1 MTTRISRFLVGTTA
15 IALFASNAFAQSAEP
30 LPVKSIGHALLNSV
44 VFAAAGMVLVFA
56 AFKVFD
62 MATPRIDIQ
71 KELLN
76 NNVAVAIISAAVII
90 GVSLIVAVSIM

>member
-1 MTTRISRFLVGTTA
+1 MNTRTARLLVGIAAITTLA
-15 IALFASNAFAQSAEP
+15 GNAFAQSAEP
-30 LPVKSIGHALLNSV
+30 LPAKSIGHALLNSV
-44 VFAAAGMVLVFA
+44 VFAAAGMVLVSV

-62 MATPRIDIQ
+62 WATPRIDIQ

-76 NNVAVAIISAAVII
+76 NNIAVALISAAVII

>member
-1 MTTRISRFLVGTTA
+1 MNTTTGRCLAGLAALMT
-15 IALFASNAFAQSAEP
+15 FAGEVSAQSTEP
-30 LPVKSIGHALLNSV
+30 LPAKSIGHALLNSF
-44 VFAAAGMVLVFA
+44 VFAAAGMVLVFL

-62 MATPRIDIQ
+62 WVTPRIDIQ

>member
-1 MTTRISRFLVGTTA
+1 MNKTTA
-15 IALFASNAFAQSAEP
+15 RLLAGITAITAFDGGAFAQSAEP

-44 VFAAAGMVLVFA
+44 VFAAAGMALVCV

-62 MATPRIDIQ
+62 KATPQIDIQ

>member
-1 MTTRISRFLVGTTA
+1 MTRLLATTLAISA
-15 IALFASNAFAQSAEP
+15 FASSALAQGAEP
-30 LPVKSIGHALLNSV
+30 LPAKSIGHALLNSV
-44 VFAAAGMVLVFA
+44 VFAAAGMALLFA

-62 MATPRIDIQ
+62 LATPRIDIQ

-76 NNVAVAIISAAVII
+76 NNIAVAIISAAVII

>member
-1 MTTRISRFLVGTTA
+1 MKPKTARLLAGLSAITTFVNS
-15 IALFASNAFAQSAEP
+15 ASAQSAEP

-62 MATPRIDIQ
+62 LATPRIDIQ

-76 NNVAVAIISAAVII
+76 NNIAVAIISAAVII

>member
-1 MTTRISRFLVGTTA
+1 MNTRTALLLVGITAATT
-15 IALFASNAFAQSAEP
+15 FAGQAFAQSAEP

-44 VFAAAGMVLVFA
+44 VFAAAGMALVFV

-62 MATPRIDIQ
+62 WATPRVDIQ

-76 NNVAVAIISAAVII
+76 NNTAVAIISAAVII

>member
-1 MTTRISRFLVGTTA
+1 MNKTSARILAGITAVTTFAGS
-15 IALFASNAFAQSAEP
+15 ALAQSAEP

-44 VFAAAGMVLVFA
+44 VFAAAGMVLVFV
-56 AFKVFD
+56 AFIVFD
-62 MATPRIDIQ
+62 KATPQINIQ

>member
-1 MTTRISRFLVGTTA
+1 MNTRTARLLLGISA
-15 IALFASNAFAQSAEP
+15 IASFTGNVVAQSAEP
-30 LPVKSIGHALLNSV
+30 LPAKSIGHALLNSV
-44 VFAAAGMVLVFA
+44 VFAAAGMVLVCV

-62 MATPRIDIQ
+62 WATPRIEIQ

-76 NNVAVAIISAAVII
+76 NNTAVAIISAAVII

>member
-1 MTTRISRFLVGTTA
+1 MNPRTTPLPAATLA
-15 IALFASNAFAQSAEP
+15 IITFANSALAQGAEP

-62 MATPRIDIQ
+62 LATPRIDIQ

-76 NNVAVAIISAAVII
+76 NNIAVAIISAAVII

>member
-1 MTTRISRFLVGTTA
+1 MNTTTARLLAGITAMTT
-15 IALFASNAFAQSAEP
+15 FAGNAVAQAAEP
-30 LPVKSIGHALLNSV
+30 LPAKSIGHALLNSV
-44 VFAAAGMVLVFA
+44 VFAAAGMVLVFV

-62 MATPRIDIQ
+62 WATPRIDIQ

-76 NNVAVAIISAAVII
+76 NNTAVAIISASVIL

>member
-1 MTTRISRFLVGTTA
+1 MNPKTARVSVGITA
-15 IALFASNAFAQSAEP
+15 LTLFAASAFAQSAEP
-30 LPVKSIGHALLNSV
+30 LPAKSIGHALLNSV
-44 VFAAAGMVLVFA
+44 VFATAGMVLVFF

-62 MATPRIDIQ
+62 WATPRIDFQ

-76 NNVAVAIISAAVII
+76 NNIAVAIVSAAVII

>member
-1 MTTRISRFLVGTTA
+1 MNSKTARLLTGISA
-15 IALFASNAFAQSAEP
+15 ITLLAGNALAQSAEP
-30 LPVKSIGHALLNSV
+30 LPVKSIGHALLNTV
-44 VFAAAGMVLVFA
+44 VFAAAGMVLVFV

-62 MATPRIDIQ
+62 LATPRIDIQ

-76 NNVAVAIISAAVII
+76 NNIAVAIISAAVII

>member
-1 MTTRISRFLVGTTA
+1 MNKTPARLLAGIIATTSCAG
-15 IALFASNAFAQSAEP
+15 NAFAQTTEP

-44 VFAAAGMVLVFA
+44 VFAAAGMALVFV

-62 MATPRIDIQ
+62 KATPQIDIQ

>member
-1 MTTRISRFLVGTTA
+1 MNTGTARLLAGITSITA
-15 IALFASNAFAQSAEP
+15 FAGNVFAQSAEP
-30 LPVKSIGHALLNSV
+30 LPAKSIGHALLNSI
-44 VFAAAGMVLVFA
+44 VFAAAGVVLVFV

-62 MATPRIDIQ
+62 WATPRIEIQ

-90 GVSLIVAVSIM
+90 GVSLIVAASIM

>member
-1 MTTRISRFLVGTTA
+1 MNTRTTRLPVGITA
-15 IALFASNAFAQSAEP
+15 ITTFAGNAFAQSAEP
-30 LPVKSIGHALLNSV
+30 LPAKSIGHALLNSV
-44 VFAAAGMVLVFA
+44 VFAAAGMALVFI

-62 MATPRIDIQ
+62 WATPRIDLQ

-76 NNVAVAIISAAVII
+76 NNTAVAIVSAAVII

>member
-1 MTTRISRFLVGTTA
+1 MKSRINRLLAATLATTT
-15 IALFASNAFAQSAEP
+15 FASSALAQGAEA
-30 LPVKSIGHALLNSV
+30 LPAKSIGHALLNSV

-62 MATPRIDIQ
+62 LATPRIDIQ

>member
-1 MTTRISRFLVGTTA
+1 MTTRISRLLVGITA
-15 IALFASNAFAQSAEP
+15 ITALAGNAFAQSAEP
-30 LPVKSIGHALLNSV
+30 LPAKSIGHALLNSV

-76 NNVAVAIISAAVII
+76 NNVAVAIISAAVIL

>member
-1 MTTRISRFLVGTTA
+1 MKSKTTRLLAAILAITT
-15 IALFASNAFAQSAEP
+15 FASSALAQGAEP

-62 MATPRIDIQ
+62 TATPRIDIQ

-76 NNVAVAIISAAVII
+76 NNIAVAIISAAVII

>member
-1 MTTRISRFLVGTTA
+1 MNTRIARLLLGISALTT
-15 IALFASNAFAQSAEP
+15 FAGNTFAQSAEP

-44 VFAAAGMVLVFA
+44 VFAAAGMVLVFV

-62 MATPRIDIQ
+62 WVTPRIDIQ
-71 KELLN
+71 TELLN
-76 NNVAVAIISAAVII
+76 NNTAVAIISAAVII

>member
-1 MTTRISRFLVGTTA
+1 MA
-15 IALFASNAFAQSAEP
+15 FASGLSAQSAEP
-30 LPVKSIGHALLNSV
+30 LPVKSLGHALLNSF
-44 VFAAAGMVLVFA
+44 VFAAAGMVLVFI

-62 MATPRIDIQ
+62 WVTPRIDIQ
-71 KELLN
+71 QELLN